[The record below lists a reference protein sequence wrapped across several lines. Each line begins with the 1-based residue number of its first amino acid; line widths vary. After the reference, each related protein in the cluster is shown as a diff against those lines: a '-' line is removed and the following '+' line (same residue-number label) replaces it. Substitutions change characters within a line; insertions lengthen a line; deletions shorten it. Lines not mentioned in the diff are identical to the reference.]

1 MKEKEKQQGKERYL
15 GKKKEECEEEEGK
28 GGAQQVVTKRGKE
41 NGKRRGK
48 REGAK
53 CVCVYW
59 TWGIACMRRVAS
71 VPGDDEGL
79 CDLAT
84 VRAISSAAV

>member
-15 GKKKEECEEEEGK
+15 GEK
-28 GGAQQVVTKRGKE
+28 GGA
-41 NGKRRGK
+41 RRGGRGGGGTASHDK
-48 REGAK
+48 EREGK
-53 CVCVYW
+53 WEEKRKERGGVCVCVYW
-59 TWGIACMRRVAS
+59 SWGIACVRCVAS
-71 VPGDDEGL
+71 VPGNSEGL

>member
-1 MKEKEKQQGKERYL
+1 MKEKEKQHGKERYL
-15 GKKKEECEEEEGK
+15 GGKKRRIARRKER
-28 GGAQQVVTKRGKE
+28 GAQQVVTKRGKE

-59 TWGIACMRRVAS
+59 TWGIARVRRVAS